1 MKDGAAVYEVPK
13 GADAY
18 LSLEILPKIDPD
30 VILLPTWRVK
40 AGDDTK
46 AFAEGLLSNH
56 ALREVTAVKERRLV
70 PFSEKY
76 KYVMS
81 QHVVDAV
88 EAAARAVYPEVFVTS
103 D

>member
-1 MKDGAAVYEVPK
+1 M
-13 GADAY
+13 
-18 LSLEILPKIDPD
+18 
-30 VILLPTWRVK
+30 
-40 AGDDTK
+40 
-46 AFAEGLLSNH
+46 
-56 ALREVTAVKERRLV
+56 TAIKERRLV

-88 EAAARAVYPEVFVTS
+88 EAAARAVYPEVFVIS